1 MFTVLFLL
9 TLSAE
14 PARFS
19 VGVRREEVGIELRL
33 STDGRKTHLML
44 HGEKSA
50 VVYPRVPI
58 VLRSRGTR
66 IIEPDRAET
75 DE

>member
-19 VGVRREEVGIELRL
+19 VGVRQEEVGIELRL

-50 VVYPRVPI
+50 AIYPRIPAV
-58 VLRSRGTR
+58 VRYSRGRFETQ
-66 IIEPDRAET
+66 PDQEDQR
-75 DE
+75 